1 MVKVGVIGCGYW
13 GPNLIR
19 NFSKVPD
26 CRLEAVADQK
36 PERLASVRHLNSEMR
51 TTTEANELVES
62 DSIDAVVIATPIST
76 AGDSFGVSTIFIL
89 NAPERLPST
98 LALRKL
104 A

>member
-36 PERLASVRHLNSEMR
+36 PKACERQ
-51 TTTEANELVES
+51 
-62 DSIDAVVIATPIST
+62 
-76 AGDSFGVSTIFIL
+76 
-89 NAPERLPST
+89 APEFRNENDDGS
-98 LALRKL
+98 
-104 A
+104 

>member
-76 AGDSFGVSTIFIL
+76 HFD
-89 NAPERLPST
+89 
-98 LALRKL
+98 LAKACLTYQ
-104 A
+104 ATG